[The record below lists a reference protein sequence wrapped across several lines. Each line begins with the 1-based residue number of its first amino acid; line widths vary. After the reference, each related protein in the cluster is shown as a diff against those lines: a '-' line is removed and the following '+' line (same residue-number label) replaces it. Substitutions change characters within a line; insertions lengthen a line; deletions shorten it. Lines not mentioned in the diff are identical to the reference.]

1 MELYRIS
8 LASSLLIVFILVLR
22 KIAVYKLPRK
32 TFAILWMI
40 VLLRLLIPVTIKL
53 PVPEFLVSVKDKLKL
68 TENALIT
75 SAVTKGMEG
84 SVNSG
89 EIIAKKSAIGIVVFS
104 IWMAVTGVLFL
115 LFMINYMRSRKHVN
129 EAMPSNNDYARRWL
143 RHQRI
148 RRKVR
153 LLSFDR
159 ITSPVTVG
167 VLSPRI
173 ILPKTMEADR
183 GKRLNYV
190 LFHEMIHIRRFDIV
204 WKLLS
209 MIAVCIHWY
218 NPFVWIMYK
227 QFNKDIE
234 TACDEGVI
242 EVFGN
247 EAKPDYA
254 YAIIQLMEKK
264 PQAAFLYNGFGE
276 KPVEERIVSIMK
288 LGKKTKTSMTVSIT
302 VIMMSLIVF
311 INTVA
316 LGAMDD
322 SQFVIKLG
330 SFNEGEIVDGHPKNL
345 EARSYY
351 PVNENGYT
359 YGKASQ
365 QINILPDLIYVE
377 SINGEEGYAYAN
389 EIWGYESLNL
399 MKQGADN
406 NRDSDFDGQ
415 KMDKI
420 CNVYKYDGE
429 TIIGTYKIK

>member
-32 TFAILWMI
+32 TFAILWKI

-359 YGKASQ
+359 YGKFDAQ
-365 QINILPDLIYVE
+365 TGIIPDLFYVE
-377 SINGEEGYAYAN
+377 SINGEEGYVYSDEFLRVGDESLSTLTEESMSVVLNN
-389 EIWGYESLNL
+389 ETGNERICNIYES
-399 MKQGADN
+399 
-406 NRDSDFDGQ
+406 
-415 KMDKI
+415 
-420 CNVYKYDGE
+420 DGE
-429 TIIGTYKIK
+429 TIIGTYKIN